1 MARHTYL
8 DVLHE
13 ALSAELIQ
21 WGGTESNGSARRSAR
36 TLAALVLGAS
46 TVVGETQARAVTPP
60 ATPVAP
66 SEGPRSRPMLPSQHR
81 PAAPDRLET
90 IGRVLVHAQARI
102 DGGRQAPRAVATLA
116 LEIGRLQRDLTV
128 RSPDGM
134 EECVG
139 EAYASLEAVRRA
151 VADVVVD
158 LEDVDTVAAALD
170 RAAQLI
176 DG

>member
-1 MARHTYL
+1 MTPHTHL

-13 ALSAELIQ
+13 ALSADLIQ
-21 WGGTESNGSARRSAR
+21 WGGTESMGASRRSAR

-46 TVVGETQARAVTPP
+46 TVVGGTQSPAVTPP
-60 ATPVAP
+60 ATAVAP
-66 SEGPRSRPMLPSQHR
+66 SERLRSRPMLPSQYR
-81 PAAPDRLET
+81 PAATDRLET

-102 DGGRQAPRAVATLA
+102 EGGSQAPRAVAALA
-116 LEIGRLQRDLTV
+116 LEIGRLQRDLMV

>member
-1 MARHTYL
+1 MARQTHL

-13 ALSAELIQ
+13 SLSGELIQ
-21 WGGTESNGSARRSAR
+21 WGGTESMGSSRRSAR

-46 TVVGETQARAVTPP
+46 AVVGGTQPPADTAP

-66 SEGPRSRPMLPSQHR
+66 SERLRSRPMLPSRYR
-81 PAAPDRLET
+81 PAATDRLDS
-90 IGRVLVHAQARI
+90 IGKVLVHAQARI
-102 DGGRQAPRAVATLA
+102 EGRSQAPRAVAALA
-116 LEIGRLQRDLTV
+116 LEIGRLQRDLMV

-151 VADVVVD
+151 VADVVD
-158 LEDVDTVAAALD
+158 DMEDVDTVAAALD

>member
-1 MARHTYL
+1 MARHPYL
-8 DVLHE
+8 DALHE

-21 WGGTESNGSARRSAR
+21 WSGAESVGSSRRSAR
-36 TLAALVLGAS
+36 ALAALVFGAS
-46 TVVGETQARAVTPP
+46 TVVGGTNTRPIAPP

-66 SEGPRSRPMLPSQHR
+66 SERPGSGAVLPSQYR
-81 PAAPDRLET
+81 PATDRLET

-102 DGGRQAPRAVATLA
+102 EGGSHAPRAVATLA
-116 LEIGRLQRDLTV
+116 LEIGRLQRDLMA

-158 LEDVDTVAAALD
+158 EADAGTVAAALD
-170 RAAQLI
+170 RAAQLV
-176 DG
+176 DA